1 MAGKEVI
8 TNNEKLRKVLATFDN
23 YHKDLTTEAKD
34 LIYKTIKD
42 SMPGSK
48 KGYSSEKIYYLIYH
62 VNEISRASIKYWCDQ
77 WSGTHLGEPVM
88 GEASV
93 RKYKDVC
100 KAVAAA
106 LLEAN
111 TQDIKLIKSKEE
123 DKDYLTDY
131 QQVNVMALIQN
142 GTAIQDLIM
151 HLQELIQENHSDN
164 TNG

>member
-34 LIYKTIKD
+34 LIYQTIKD
-42 SMPGSK
+42 AMPGSK
-48 KGYSSEKIYYLIYH
+48 KGYSSEKVYYLIYH

-77 WSGTHLGEPVM
+77 WSGIHLGEPIM
-88 GEASV
+88 GVSSV

-100 KAVAAA
+100 KAVADA

-111 TQDIKLIKSKEE
+111 RQGIKLIKSKEE

-131 QQVNVMALIQN
+131 QQFNVMALIQN
-142 GTAIQDLIM
+142 GTAIQDVIM
-151 HLQELIQENHSDN
+151 HLQGLIQENHSDN
-164 TNG
+164 TNE